1 MTEQHT
7 EDRPLEDALRAEDRS
22 AKIAIS
28 VVEILERVLIFVLL
42 AMLMVATIL
51 ATIDLGYEI
60 YEAIIKPPFLLI
72 TPEQLFKFFRLFLYV
87 LIGMELLKLL
97 RIRLDNKGVHVQIVI
112 EVTLIALCNEIITI
126 DYHEAQGP
134 TLYGAAALLVA
145 IAVAYYIFKN
155 FHSEK

>member
-7 EDRPLEDALRAEDRS
+7 EGSPIVQAHGAEDRS
-22 AKIAIS
+22 AK
-28 VVEILERVLIFVLL
+28 VVIRIVEVLERILIFVLL

-51 ATIDLGYEI
+51 ATIDLGSEI
-60 YEAIIKPPFLLI
+60 YKAVIEPPYLLI
-72 TPEQLFKFFRLFLYV
+72 TPEQLFKFFRLYLYV

-134 TLYGAAALLVA
+134 TLYGTAALLVA
-145 IAVAYYIFKN
+145 NAVAYYIFKN
-155 FHSEK
+155 FRSEN